1 MSTELNENQQL
12 AVQLV
17 ASGMSGQL
25 IAKELSVRPETV
37 SRWKNDPDFMAGVH
51 TIIVDAQEASQAK
64 LSEMTALALKVI
76 EDALNDD
83 SVPTNIKLHTAFKV
97 LGKVGDPKRKL
108 ETNAKKI
115 ASQKRIDEM
124 FL

>member
-17 ASGMSGQL
+17 ASGMSGREV
-25 IAKELSVRPETV
+25 AKELKIRPETV
-37 SRWKNDPDFMAGVH
+37 SRWKNDSEFIAGVNR
-51 TIIVDAQEASQAK
+51 IIVDAQEASQAK
-64 LSEMTALALKVI
+64 LSEMAAQALKVI
-76 EDALNDD
+76 EDALNDE

-97 LGKVGDPKRKL
+97 LDKVGEPKREL

-115 ASQKRIDEM
+115 DSQKRMSEM